1 VQDERFKISQW
12 RKAGTGLGLAVF
24 LLAIQESRSWTQQDS
39 GMTISPF
46 NPDARLLVAMWPLFI
61 AAAALAI
68 GLALRRLIDR
78 FLAEDDPR
86 RFYIAQVLL
95 YGGTFIVIAT
105 SVWLRHR

>member
-1 VQDERFKISQW
+1 MS
-12 RKAGTGLGLAVF
+12 
-24 LLAIQESRSWTQQDS
+24 
-39 GMTISPF
+39 
-46 NPDARLLVAMWPLFI
+46 PLFI

-68 GLALRRLIDR
+68 GLALRSLIDR

-95 YGGTFIVIAT
+95 YGGTFAAIAA